1 MRKYV
6 ELVWVSVAQLQLLP
20 RHVRP
25 AKVLLLVRPASLSHK
40 RRAGLPLL
48 VLARNP
54 LRPAKATATVFQIQP
69 KYMTS
74 VMRIK
79 MAPSLSGG
87 PSLCAE
93 ESV

>member
-1 MRKYV
+1 MEV
-6 ELVWVSVAQLQLLP
+6 QAVSSAAPTVAQSLS
-20 RHVRP
+20 
-25 AKVLLLVRPASLSHK
+25 ASESASLVRPASLSHK